1 MLSHDELV
9 SEVHQL
15 ELSHEMV
22 TEELS
27 EIKAKVERIKDWAY
41 HGLVDQYVENAVR
54 QIFEDERNEQE

>member
-1 MLSHDELV
+1 MLSHEELV

-22 TEELS
+22 TEELF

-41 HGLVDQYVENAVR
+41 HGQVHQYVEDLVR
-54 QIFEDERNEQE
+54 QIFEDKRNEQE